1 MKNVS
6 LKKYNTYKLNCTA
19 KEFYIPNDKEEL
31 LQILKYIK
39 ENNLK
44 YKIIGGGSN
53 IIFAEEVYDGV
64 IIKLD
69 NFNNLEIGDNYIT
82 VGSGYNVIKLVNLL
96 ANNNIGGLDFASGIP
111 GTVGGMIYNNAGAYG
126 DEIGPHVIEITVIN
140 PNLELEIIKE
150 YSYDYR
156 TSFFKENN
164 NYIILEVKLKIT
176 PGNKEEI
183 LEIIKERKN
192 KRIESQPLN
201 YPSAGSV
208 FRNPEGNFAGK
219 LIEDIGFKGKKIGG
233 AKVSEKHANFIVNEN
248 DATGKDIINLI
259 DEIKK
264 EVKIK
269 HNIDLVLEQEIVK

>member
-1 MKNVS
+1 MKNVN

>member
-1 MKNVS
+1 LKNVS

-126 DEIGPHVIEITVIN
+126 EEIGPHVIEITVIN
-140 PNLELEIIKE
+140 PNLELEIIKK
-150 YSYDYR
+150 YSYGYR

-248 DATGKDIINLI
+248 DATGKDIISLI

-264 EVKIK
+264 EVKDK